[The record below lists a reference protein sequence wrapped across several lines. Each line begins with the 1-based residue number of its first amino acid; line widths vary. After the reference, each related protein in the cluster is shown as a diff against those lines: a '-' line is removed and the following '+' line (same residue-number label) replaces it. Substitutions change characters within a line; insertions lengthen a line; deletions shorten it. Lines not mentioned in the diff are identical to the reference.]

1 MENHEDM
8 GRLNPIKLGVELLL
22 TPQPS
27 SLQPWL
33 HPITVHSS
41 TSQYVWYLAP
51 AAIPALLLFFFFFF
65 LLFAISWAAPAAY
78 GGFQARGRI
87 RATAASLCHSNL
99 GSEPRLQPT

>member
-65 LLFAISWAAPAAY
+65 FFLFAVFFFSLFVY
-78 GGFQARGRI
+78 VVFLGGGPF
-87 RATAASLCHSNL
+87 
-99 GSEPRLQPT
+99 